1 VAAHLLL
8 QLGAD
13 IVIESESGSHILMLA
28 WRHHDAQ
35 PADRNPPC
43 PGFAAPA
50 AAWYDG

>member
-28 WRHHDAQ
+28 
-35 PADRNPPC
+35 
-43 PGFAAPA
+43 
-50 AAWYDG
+50 